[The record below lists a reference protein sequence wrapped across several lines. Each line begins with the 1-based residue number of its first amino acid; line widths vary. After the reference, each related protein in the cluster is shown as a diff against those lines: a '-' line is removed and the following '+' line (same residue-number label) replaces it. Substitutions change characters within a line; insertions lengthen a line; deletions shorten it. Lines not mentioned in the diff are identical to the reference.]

1 MSFLVRVTLPA
12 SPARPAD
19 TLRWPILS
27 FSWMRITA
35 VKNGEL
41 LCAGRSRGREELAFD
56 KASSFSHIV
65 APALMMALGPVLTTQ
80 PDQNDNRIKDTV
92 IVPLPGNEAQR
103 IKTWAVYT
111 CDPSVWLCYRYAIVC
126 IPGPP
131 LPVAKPRSLTE

>member
-1 MSFLVRVTLPA
+1 MGSCFA
-12 SPARPAD
+12 Q
-19 TLRWPILS
+19 
-27 FSWMRITA
+27 
-35 VKNGEL
+35 GE
-41 LCAGRSRGREELAFD
+41 AEGERELTFD

-92 IVPLPGNEAQR
+92 IVPLPGND
-103 IKTWAVYT
+103 WAVYT